1 MRPGAGFAP
10 GWQHQAQQVYLFCM
24 ILSLVN
30 MLNYWDRDGMEVLRP
45 RSLAM
50 VNLTTISSRNS
61 FVLIFCCPKH
71 FLYLLTVNV
80 SWMFV
85 LYTYCPL
92 NGLLILLYDN
102 LFASFFFIW
111 PSFPGENGIK
121 WLAQHL
127 QEMQISM
134 LQRRRH
140 RPEVEFD
147 VGRAYQ
153 YEVQEQRKK

>member
-1 MRPGAGFAP
+1 MMVTPQLIPRICSWEPMRPGAGFAP
-10 GWQHQAQQVYLFCM
+10 GWQHQAQQVYLSCM
-24 ILSLVN
+24 ILSLIN
-30 MLNYWDRDGMEVLRP
+30 MLNCWDRGGMEVLRP

-61 FVLIFCCPKH
+61 FVLKFCCPKH

-102 LFASFFFIW
+102 FFASFFFI
-111 PSFPGENGIK
+111 
-121 WLAQHL
+121 
-127 QEMQISM
+127 
-134 LQRRRH
+134 
-140 RPEVEFD
+140 
-147 VGRAYQ
+147 
-153 YEVQEQRKK
+153 